1 MLNLGTTSGSIP
13 FVKFNAKTGTW
24 SARLADGVTK
34 TIGTPTFLAAFE
46 EIKTGAALVKEGQAP
61 IWLFDANLKQQAAS
75 PSAEYKRGF
84 TLPVFSQENF
94 GGVSEF
100 SSTSIYVGNAVKE
113 VYAEWEAKR
122 LNFPGKVPVVTCI
135 STQLMKDRHGTN
147 FKPVF
152 SIVKWIDRPAEFSR
166 TDGPVLPTS
175 GPMSPSPAPVDD
187 PFALTE
193 F

>member
-1 MLNLGTTSGSIP
+1 MLNLGTTSGSLP

-46 EIKTGAALVKEGQAP
+46 EIRTGAALVKEGQAP
-61 IWLFDANLKQQAAS
+61 IWVFDVDLKQQSAS

-84 TLPVFSQENF
+84 ALPVFSREHF
-94 GGVSEF
+94 GGLSEF
-100 SSTSIYVGNAVKE
+100 SSTSIYVGNAIKE
-113 VYAEWEAKR
+113 FYAEWEAKQ
-122 LNFPGKVPVVTCI
+122 LNHLGKVPVVACT
-135 STQLMKDRHGTN
+135 STSLMKDRHGTN
-147 FKPVF
+147 HKPIF
-152 SIVKWIDRPAEFSR
+152 TLLKWIDRPADFSR
-166 TDGPVLPTS
+166 TDGPMLPTS